1 MSLSSITDKPIV
13 VQKYGG
19 SSVADSAHLLRVA
32 ERIVKTRE
40 SGKHVVV
47 VVSAM
52 ARATDDLL
60 ARAREV
66 AKAPSRRELDMLLSC
81 GERASMA
88 LLAMAVHELGHEAV
102 SLTGSQSGIMT
113 NDRHSGARI
122 IEVRPLRVEDELARD
137 KIVIV
142 AGFQGVSYKREI
154 TTLGRGG
161 SDTTAVALAAA
172 LGAEYCEIC
181 SDVDGIYSADPRIV
195 DDAELLEAIRC
206 DEMLELAAH
215 GARVLHPGCVEIAKR
230 SDVRLYARAT
240 AKTGGGTRVDA
251 IGAPERRAPSGVTGM
266 CGLVR
271 MRGETIDELLE
282 MATRESLG
290 VLHIDSVGDAGEM
303 WISLAD
309 QPDWAAVRSRVQEE
323 GGLSIDEKVG
333 AVSVVAEGL
342 GQQAARIRD
351 IRRVAS
357 EADVEMLGMSTSPLR
372 VTLFCRELKVDVL
385 VQALQSSLF

>member
-1 MSLSSITDKPIV
+1 MSQSSITDKPIV

-19 SSVADSAHLLRVA
+19 SSVADSAHLLEVA
-32 ERIVKTRE
+32 KRIVKTRE
-40 SGKHVVV
+40 AGNHVVV

-52 ARATDDLL
+52 AKATDDLL

-195 DDAELLEAIRC
+195 EGAELLNAIRC

-215 GARVLHPGCVEIAKR
+215 GAKVLHPGCVEIAR
-230 SDVRLYARAT
+230 QSDVRLYARAT
-240 AKTGGGTRVDA
+240 NRAGGGTRVDS
-251 IGAPERRAPSGVTGM
+251 IGDPERTAPSGVTGM
-266 CGLVR
+266 SGLVCLR
-271 MRGETIDELLE
+271 STDAGALLALADAE
-282 MATRESLG
+282 GIS
-290 VLHIDSVGDAGEM
+290 VLHFASRGDDAEC
-303 WISLAD
+303 WFSLAD
-309 QPDWAAVRSRVQEE
+309 QHDWQAVRVRAERGGIAISE
-323 GGLSIDEKVG
+323 GLG
-333 AVSVVAEGL
+333 AVSIVGAGF
-342 GQQAARIRD
+342 GQQASNLAKIRA
-351 IRRVAS
+351 VAK
-357 EADVEMLGMSTSPLR
+357 EADVSLLATSSSPLR
-372 VTLFCRELKVDVL
+372 ATLYCDERAVSVL
-385 VQALQSSLF
+385 IPLLHAAFL

>member
-1 MSLSSITDKPIV
+1 MSESSITDKPIV

-19 SSVADSAHLLRVA
+19 SSVADSAHLVRVA

-52 ARATDDLL
+52 AKATDDLL

-88 LLAMAVHELGHEAV
+88 LLAMAVNELGHEAV

-181 SDVDGIYSADPRIV
+181 SDVDGIYNADPRV
-195 DDAELLEAIRC
+195 VEGAELLDAIRC

-215 GARVLHPGCVEIAKR
+215 GAKVLHPGCVEIAMK
-230 SDVRLYARAT
+230 SDIRLYARAT
-240 AKTGGGTRVDA
+240 AKNGGGTRVDS
-251 IGAPERRAPSGVTGM
+251 IGDPDRETPSGITGM
-266 CGLVR
+266 RGLVR
-271 MRGETIDELLE
+271 LHGDCANQLLE
-282 MATRESLG
+282 LATFEGL
-290 VLHIDSVGDAGEM
+290 SVVHFAAGASACEL

-309 QPDWAAVRSRVQEE
+309 QPDWPAVRTRIAKSDCIT
-323 GGLSIDEKVG
+323 IDEDVG
-333 AVSVVAEGL
+333 AVSVVGQGL
-342 GQQAARIRD
+342 GQQASRISEVRN
-351 IRRVAS
+351 VAQAA
-357 EADVEMLGMSTSPLR
+357 EIEILGMTTSPLR
-372 VTLFCRELKVDVL
+372 VTLFCRENAVDVL
-385 VQALQSSLF
+385 VKRLHGALA